1 MARQQTTLPRI
12 DMTKIIAG
20 GLGAGVLLVAFLA
33 HGRLAAP
40 APPTGEMVRVPGGE
54 FFMGAADLLGGTEL
68 CGRSDPTADALP
80 VHRVRVHPF
89 WMDRDEVTNAQFA
102 AFVAATGYVT
112 VAERT
117 PQAGEFPGAPAGSLV
132 PGALVFTPP
141 AGPVSLDDPTNWWRF
156 QPGADW
162 RHPAGRGSSGAGR
175 DRYPVVQVAYDDART
190 YAQWAGKRLPTE
202 AEWEFAAR
210 GGLTGKRY
218 AWGDDLRPAGRWM
231 ANLFQGSFP
240 NRDTAD
246 DSFAGLAPVGQFP
259 PNPYGLRDMTGNVWE
274 WCADWYRADYYAE
287 LAAGST
293 VAQDPMGP
301 SSSRDPAEPGIPKRV
316 QRGGSFLCSEQY
328 CSRWLVG
335 SRGRGEPGTATD
347 HVGFRCVRD
356 EPSP

>member
-1 MARQQTTLPRI
+1 MSPI
-12 DMTKIIAG
+12 
-20 GLGAGVLLVAFLA
+20 
-33 HGRLAAP
+33 
-40 APPTGEMVRVPGGE
+40 PTGGEMVRVPGGE
-54 FFMGAADLLGGTEL
+54 FFMGTTDLSGGTQL
-68 CGRSDPTADALP
+68 CGRADPTADALP

-102 AFVAATGYVT
+102 AFVTATGYVT
-112 VAERT
+112 VAERA
-117 PQAGEFPGAPAGSLV
+117 PQAEEFPGAPAGALV

-141 AGPVSLDDPTNWWRF
+141 AGPVALDDPTNWWRF
-156 QPGADW
+156 LPGADW
-162 RHPAGRGSSGAGR
+162 RHPAGPGSGGDGR
-175 DRYPVVQVAYDDART
+175 DHYPVVQVAYDDALA
-190 YAQWAGKRLPTE
+190 YARWAGKRLPTE

-210 GGLTGKRY
+210 GGLAGKRY

-231 ANLFQGSFP
+231 ANLFQGTFP

-246 DSFAGLAPVGQFP
+246 DGFAGLAPVGQFP
-259 PNPYGLRDMTGNVWE
+259 ANPYGLRDMTGNVWE

-287 LAAGST
+287 LAAGAA
-293 VAQDPMGP
+293 VAQDPPGP
-301 SSSRDPAEPGIPKRV
+301 PSSRDPADPGIPKRV

-356 EPSP
+356 ESPP